1 MDVIYY
7 YLMQTYFELEGAA
20 LASGKYSPK
29 ENAETDWKKSIIF
42 YLHDLIYML
51 MAILLVFLLLFRVI
65 VVSGDSMYST
75 LMDGD
80 YLLLL
85 GNLFYQEPEQ
95 GDIVVISKQSYDH
108 GKPIVK
114 RVIAVE
120 GQCVDIADGVVYVDG
135 MAVEEPYINSDTHPY
150 GSQGTSFP
158 LTVAEDCI
166 FVLGDNRGVS
176 RDSRDPVIG
185 QVDKREVLGKAI
197 LLMLPGTSHGNQ
209 VRDTGRIGVIE

>member
-1 MDVIYY
+1 M
-7 YLMQTYFELEGAA
+7 
-20 LASGKYSPK
+20 ASGKYSK
-29 ENAETDWKKSIIF
+29 NKTESGDWTKGVIF

-51 MAILLVFLLLFRVI
+51 MAILLVFLLFFRVI

-75 LMDGD
+75 LLDGD

-95 GDIVVISKQSYDH
+95 GDIVVISKQSFDN

-114 RVIAVE
+114 RVIATE
-120 GQCVDIADGVVYVDG
+120 GQTVDIDFENAVVYVDNIPL
-135 MAVEEPYINSDTHPY
+135 EEPYINSPTTFNE
-150 GSQGTSFP
+150 GTIFP
-158 LTVAEDCI
+158 LTVAENCI

-185 QVDKREVLGKAI
+185 QIDKREVLGKAI
-197 LLMLPGTSHGNQ
+197 FLMLPGTSHGNLY
-209 VRDTGRIGVIE
+209 RDMGRIGVIA